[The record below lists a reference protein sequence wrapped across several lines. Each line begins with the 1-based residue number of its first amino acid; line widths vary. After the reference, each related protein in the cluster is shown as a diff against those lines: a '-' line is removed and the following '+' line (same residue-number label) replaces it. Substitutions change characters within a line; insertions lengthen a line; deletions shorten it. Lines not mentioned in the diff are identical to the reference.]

1 MSRDDAGW
9 TPLHAAARS
18 GFTEAAHELFAHVY
32 TLGPT
37 NSAAALELA
46 NCSGAGGDTPLH
58 RAAYWG
64 HTPRWPNP
72 NPNPHPNP
80 HPDLDTPTLTT
91 DPDPNPDR
99 NQARLDGRAAD

>member
-18 GFTEAAHELFAHVY
+18 GFTEAVHELFAHTY

-37 NSAAALELA
+37 NSTAALELI
-46 NCSGAGGDTPLH
+46 NCGGAGGDTPPH

-64 HTPRWPNP
+64 H
-72 NPNPHPNP
+72 
-80 HPDLDTPTLTT
+80 
-91 DPDPNPDR
+91 
-99 NQARLDGRAAD
+99 ARMAEPEP